1 MKIKHPLIKNYNLNL
16 EGLVGPENSVFFRG
30 RLTSQNEIVLPN
42 YWKELVEERSLSVHL
57 TPVGA
62 PQELVVRGVQ
72 DNTVVLKHKPG
83 IPLDCY
89 YLVIAT
95 LQEGIIEVDSEE

>member
-1 MKIKHPLIKNYNLNL
+1 MKIKHPSIKNYNLNL

-30 RLTSQNEIVLPN
+30 RLTSQNEIMLPN

-62 PQELVVRGVQ
+62 HQ
-72 DNTVVLKHKPG
+72 N
-83 IPLDCY
+83 
-89 YLVIAT
+89 
-95 LQEGIIEVDSEE
+95 IIVKRIEIM